1 LDKEEAESRAKKAE
15 QQTNA
20 GYRES
25 SYYGWTGS
33 GDGTRGRDEMRAL
46 EVLELDND
54 ADFDAIKKAWR
65 TKAKEVHPDV
75 RPNDG
80 EAAKAFRK
88 LQLAYEVLRA
98 AEDQRQWRAAI

>member
-1 LDKEEAESRAKKAE
+1 M
-15 QQTNA
+15 
-20 GYRES
+20 
-25 SYYGWTGS
+25 
-33 GDGTRGRDEMRAL
+33 DGFGRRHARSRDEMRAL
-46 EVLELDND
+46 EVLELDSD

-75 RPNDG
+75 RPNDE

-98 AEDQRQWRAAI
+98 AEDRRQWRGSNI

>member
-1 LDKEEAESRAKKAE
+1 MDGRVRATAP
-15 QQTNA
+15 
-20 GYRES
+20 RS
-25 SYYGWTGS
+25 
-33 GDGTRGRDEMRAL
+33 RDEMRAL
-46 EVLELDND
+46 EVLELDSD

-75 RPNDG
+75 RPNDE

-98 AEDQRQWRAAI
+98 AEDRRQWRGSNI